1 MTRVSRRLA
10 SVLAVLAALLLVAV
24 VALQFALRALPEAVA
39 RALGP
44 RASVQSIEL
53 GWTGVHVRG
62 LVIRGEP
69 GRWPAAEE
77 LRADHVTLR
86 PALSSL
92 WRDGWTLSTVVV
104 RGGTLSLLR
113 GRDGKLVVV
122 PALMKTAS
130 AGAARGNA
138 SAGAAGLRIDR
149 LSLDDVTIDF
159 YDASVTRGA
168 PHRLRLTDLQAEVG
182 PLALPALDERASLKL
197 TATVKG
203 VQHDGSVQ
211 LAGRLTPSTRDA
223 DLKLDARNVDLIVL
237 QPYLLKGGE
246 AAVKSGALDLSLTA
260 RVAAQQL
267 NAPGRV
273 VLRGLELQST
283 GNHPLGTFAGVPR
296 QAVLAALQRD
306 GRIELQ
312 FMLDGRVDN
321 PRFSLNELFAARF
334 AVGLAERLGV
344 SLGGVVQ
351 GVGNVIKGLLGR

>member
-1 MTRVSRRLA
+1 MTRISRRVA
-10 SVLAVLAALLLVAV
+10 SVLAVLAALLLLAAL
-24 VALQFALRALPEAVA
+24 ALQLALRSLPDAVA

-53 GWTGVHVRG
+53 GWTGVHVKG

-86 PALSSL
+86 PALSNL
-92 WRDGWTLSTVVV
+92 WRDGWALSSLSV

-122 PALMKTAS
+122 PALTKTAP
-130 AGAARGNA
+130 AGAARSDA
-138 SAGAAGLRIDR
+138 RTPGLRIDT
-149 LSLDDVTIDF
+149 LSLEDVTIDF
-159 YDASVTRGA
+159 YDASVARGA

-182 PLALPALDERASLKL
+182 PLALPALDERVSLKL

-203 VQHDGSVQ
+203 VQRDGRVQ
-211 LAGRLTPSTRDA
+211 LSGRLTPSTRDA
-223 DLKLDARNVDLIVL
+223 DLKLDARGVDLIVL
-237 QPYLLKGGE
+237 QPYLLRGGE
-246 AAVKSGALDLSLTA
+246 ASVKSGSLDLALTA
-260 RVAAQQL
+260 RVASQQL

-273 VLRGLELQST
+273 VLRGLELQAT
-283 GNHPLGTFAGVPR
+283 GDHPLATFAGVPR

-306 GRIELQ
+306 GRIELD
-312 FMLDGRVDN
+312 FTLDGRVDN

>member
-1 MTRVSRRLA
+1 MTRIPRRVA
-10 SVLAVLAALLLVAV
+10 SVLAVLAALLLLAA
-24 VALQFALRALPEAVA
+24 VALQVALRSLPDAVA

-53 GWTGVHVRG
+53 GWTGVHVKG

-69 GRWPAAEE
+69 GRWPAADE
-77 LRADHVTLR
+77 LRADHVMLR

-92 WRDGWTLSTVVV
+92 WRDGWTLSSLAV

-122 PALMKTAS
+122 PALTKTAP
-130 AGAARGNA
+130 AGAGRGDARTP
-138 SAGAAGLRIDR
+138 GLRIDT

-182 PLALPALDERASLKL
+182 PLALPALDERVSLKL
-197 TATVKG
+197 AATVKG
-203 VQHDGSVQ
+203 LQRDGRVQ
-211 LAGRLTPSTRDA
+211 LSGRLTPSTRDA
-223 DLKLDARNVDLIVL
+223 DLKLDARGVDLIVL

-246 AAVKSGALDLSLTA
+246 AAVKSGSLDLALTA
-260 RVAAQQL
+260 RVASQQL

-273 VLRGLELQST
+273 VLRGLELQAT
-283 GNHPLGTFAGVPR
+283 GDHPLATFAGVPR

-306 GRIELQ
+306 GRIELD
-312 FMLDGRVDN
+312 FLLDGRVDN